1 LTLFLDTSAL
11 LKRYVVE
18 PESDAVSRIMERDAR
33 WVAANH
39 TYTEVSIALT
49 RRLGIGE
56 AAPAIR
62 LFEDD
67 WIRTVVVDI
76 DDPICRRAADLGIE
90 HHLRTLDALHLAA
103 AERAGGSGLT
113 FLTFDT
119 RLGDAARS
127 MGFPVAVI

>member
-1 LTLFLDTSAL
+1 MTLFLDTSAL

-18 PESDAVSRIMERDAR
+18 PETDAVSEILELDAR

-39 TYTEVSIALT
+39 TYTEVSIALA
-49 RRLGIGE
+49 RRLGIGD
-56 AAPAIR
+56 AVPAMR

-67 WIRTVVVDI
+67 WMRTLVVDI
-76 DDPICRRAADLGIE
+76 DDAICRRAADLGVE
-90 HHLRTLDALHLAA
+90 HRLRTLDALHLAA
-103 AERAGGSGLT
+103 AERAGGPGLT

-127 MGFPVAVI
+127 MGFPVASV